1 MCVNDILYM
10 TANLGLAL
18 TVLNFIHNM
27 SHGNDKFGTVIMS
40 AKMQLKK
47 RGEKLL
53 VT

>member
-1 MCVNDILYM
+1 M

-18 TVLNFIHNM
+18 AVLNFIHNM
-27 SHGNDKFGTVIMS
+27 SHGNDKFGAVIMS